1 MIENH
6 STYSGSL
13 TFNYYLC
20 SMSQPFPYYYR
31 AYGLNI
37 ASNIPVIGFT
47 ECAVTEPDVT
57 ITEGDVPENLE
68 SITSKS
74 GPFQSGDHELL
85 FRHQPVGAF
94 YIANGNQIVIQK
106 AAGVKESDLSTVIVG
121 ICFGA
126 ILHQRMLL
134 PLHASAVCF
143 RNKCIVLAGRSG
155 AGKTTLAA
163 AFIKAGASL
172 IADDVSLIKFEDE
185 IPVVMPA
192 FPTIKI
198 WSDSLQHFGI
208 SSEGLLAVRD
218 EMQKYYLP
226 VDQFQVVPA
235 PADHIIIL
243 DTHSNPEIEFQSM
256 NGYEKFFELRKYTYL
271 HKSFSGNDYL
281 TNHFQLAG
289 KLASKVPVHKLIR
302 PKDNFDT
309 DQLIHIISKHIG
321 INKGK
326 AL

>member
-1 MIENH
+1 MIK
-6 STYSGSL
+6 SFPFTYW
-13 TFNYYLC
+13 
-20 SMSQPFPYYYR
+20 
-31 AYGLNI
+31 AYGLKI

-47 ECAVTEPDVT
+47 ELAVTEPDVM
-57 ITEGDVPENLE
+57 ITEGDVLENLE
-68 SITSKS
+68 YCNSKS
-74 GPFQSGDHELL
+74 ALFQSSDHELL
-85 FRHQPVGAF
+85 FRHQPLGAF

-106 AAGVKESDLSTVIVG
+106 AVGVKESDLSSVIVG

-208 SSEGLLAVRD
+208 SSEGLLVVRGD
-218 EMQKYYLP
+218 MQKYYLP
-226 VDQFQVVPA
+226 VDQFLVQPTPV
-235 PADHIIIL
+235 DHIIIL
-243 DTHSNPEIEFQSM
+243 NTHSNPDIEFHSI
-256 NGYEKFFELRKYTYL
+256 NGYKKFSELRKYTYL
-271 HKSFSGNDYL
+271 HKSFSGNDFL
-281 TNHFQLAG
+281 ANHFQLAG
-289 KLASKVPVHKLIR
+289 KLASKMPVHKLIR
-302 PKDNFDT
+302 QRNNFDT
-309 DQLIHIISKHIG
+309 DQLINIISMQIG
-321 INKGK
+321 INNG
-326 AL
+326 